1 MTTVNIAGT
10 DQPTERSAALGNAN
24 LKPERST
31 EFETGFDTKMFS
43 NKVSLEL
50 TYYHKA
56 SKDALIDRVLAP
68 SSGAA
73 QSTLKTNLGSV
84 LNTGFE
90 ALITSQLID
99 RTNFGFN
106 LTVSGSHNSNKLVSL
121 GVDPVTGKPI
131 PPIIGT
137 NTRQIEGQPLNGWWQ
152 HPFSW
157 SDANKDGFITPNE
170 VVVDTGFAFM
180 GYSQPRDEVS
190 FNGGFD
196 LLRRKLRITTL
207 IDYKGGYTIQNREQL
222 FLAGNATSYSGSS
235 DPNASL
241 FQQARTIAARDGL
254 AADGK
259 PLPTNTGFFE
269 NGRFWRI
276 REVSAALDFPDRLA
290 QRYLRSAVAASC
302 SRCGIS
308 RCSRS
313 SQEPIRK
320 PTSRRATS
328 RTIC

>member
-1 MTTVNIAGT
+1 
-10 DQPTERSAALGNAN
+10 
-24 LKPERST
+24 
-31 EFETGFDTKMFS
+31 
-43 NKVSLEL
+43 
-50 TYYHKA
+50 
-56 SKDALIDRVLAP
+56 
-68 SSGAA
+68 
-73 QSTLKTNLGSV
+73 
-84 LNTGFE
+84 
-90 ALITSQLID
+90 
-99 RTNFGFN
+99 
-106 LTVSGSHNSNKLVSL
+106 
-121 GVDPVTGKPI
+121 
-131 PPIIGT
+131 
-137 NTRQIEGQPLNGWWQ
+137 
-152 HPFSW
+152 
-157 SDANKDGFITPNE
+157 
-170 VVVDTGFAFM
+170 M

-290 QRYLRSAVAASC
+290 QRYLRSSGGSIVFAVRNLKTFTKFTGTDPEANF
-302 SRCGIS
+302 
-308 RCSRS
+308 
-313 SQEPIRK
+313 SQGDITDNLLTLAP
-320 PTSRRATS
+320 PTYFTVRLNLRY
-328 RTIC
+328 

>member
-1 MTTVNIAGT
+1 
-10 DQPTERSAALGNAN
+10 
-24 LKPERST
+24 
-31 EFETGFDTKMFS
+31 MFS

-157 SDANKDGFITPNE
+157 SDAKRT
-170 VVVDTGFAFM
+170 A
-180 GYSQPRDEVS
+180 
-190 FNGGFD
+190 
-196 LLRRKLRITTL
+196 
-207 IDYKGGYTIQNREQL
+207 
-222 FLAGNATSYSGSS
+222 SS
-235 DPNASL
+235 RPM
-241 FQQARTIAARDGL
+241 
-254 AADGK
+254 K
-259 PLPTNTGFFE
+259 
-269 NGRFWRI
+269 
-276 REVSAALDFPDRLA
+276 
-290 QRYLRSAVAASC
+290 
-302 SRCGIS
+302 
-308 RCSRS
+308 
-313 SQEPIRK
+313 
-320 PTSRRATS
+320 
-328 RTIC
+328 